1 MEKHAKELAGLLSAL
16 ANPNR
21 LMILC
26 QLMESPLSVGE
37 LGKKLDTISQPA
49 ISQHLH
55 TLQNMGIISGEKKGQ
70 FVIYSLR
77 DSRIRILF
85 QTLKEQF
92 CPDVAHK
99 PHI

>member
-1 MEKHAKELAGLLSAL
+1 MEKHAKELADLLSAL

-26 QLMESPLSVGE
+26 QLIEGPLSVSE
-37 LGKKLDTISQPA
+37 LNRKLGNISQPA
-49 ISQHLH
+49 ISQHLR

-70 FVIYSLR
+70 FVIYSLK

-85 QTLKEQF
+85 ETLKEQF
-92 CPDVAHK
+92 CPDMNH
-99 PHI
+99 

>member
-26 QLMESPLSVGE
+26 QLIEGPSSVGG
-37 LGKKLDTISQPA
+37 LSKKLENISQPA

-55 TLQNMGIISGEKKGQ
+55 TLQSMGIISSEKKGQ
-70 FVIYSLR
+70 FVIYSMK
-77 DSRIRILF
+77 DSRILVLF

-92 CPDVAHK
+92 CPDIKHESD
-99 PHI
+99 I